1 MQRQYS
7 NILKTLRVSQEPQLL
22 PNATVTLQGH
32 AIVMGD
38 TEGYAIEWPV
48 ADNFGLCKQ
57 SNNPDTMR

>member
-7 NILKTLRVSQEPQLL
+7 NILPT
-22 PNATVTLQGH
+22 ATVALPGH

-38 TEGYAIEWPV
+38 TEGYAIEWPA
-48 ADNFGLCKQ
+48 ADNFGPCKQ